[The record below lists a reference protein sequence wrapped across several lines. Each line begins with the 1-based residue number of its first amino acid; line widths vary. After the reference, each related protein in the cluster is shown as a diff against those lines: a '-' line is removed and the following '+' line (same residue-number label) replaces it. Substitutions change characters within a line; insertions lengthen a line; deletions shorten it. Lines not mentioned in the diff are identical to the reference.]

1 MTDTTSSE
9 HAAGTDLR
17 REARCRVVPGDLSAR
32 IGANWRTTGAIRGL
46 SARIGPNWRT
56 TGTEKGLSAKSGRN
70 WRTNRTA
77 WVLLLAVACSGP
89 GGSSAPQGDAGE
101 AVWPGA
107 EWPVSTP
114 EAEGVDAAAIEALVG
129 DIDAGRYG
137 LIDQFLLIRNGYVIA
152 DHRWDHG
159 ERYAELLTQQ
169 PDTVLHQYNYDHPA
183 WHPYHQGTDLHS
195 LQSVT
200 KSVLSVAFG
209 IAVDAGHIPGV
220 NDGAWPWLADY
231 GVDLAEPRRAA
242 TTLEDFLTMR
252 SGMDWAFPGQPYT
265 DETHPTVVLEGSD
278 AWIEYVVEQPIGT
291 DPGTR
296 FDYNDGV
303 SVLLGKIVR
312 EATGQRLDAWAE
324 ERLFRPIGIDEYY
337 WKITPGGEA
346 DSEGGL
352 YLSTHDLARIG
363 YLMLR
368 GGEWDGRQIVSRE
381 WVRASTAPVVPD
393 VAPDN
398 DRPDSGYGYQWWV
411 PVHEDGETRIFAANG
426 YGGQFL
432 HVVPEHDLISVFNG
446 WTLHERPEMASWM
459 ALQERILPAIRP
471 E

>member
-1 MTDTTSSE
+1 MIGTISRE
-9 HAAGTDLR
+9 HATSTDVRHEARRRAVAGT
-17 REARCRVVPGDLSAR
+17 LSAKT
-32 IGANWRTTGAIRGL
+32 GGKWPTTGPKRA
-46 SARIGPNWRT
+46 
-56 TGTEKGLSAKSGRN
+56 LSAKSGPK
-70 WRTNRTA
+70 WPTNATV
-77 WVLLLAVACSGP
+77 WVLLFAAACSGP
-89 GGSSAPQGDAGE
+89 GGSSAPQGNAGTG
-101 AVWPGA
+101 VWPGE
-107 EWPVSTP
+107 EWPISTP
-114 EAEGVDAAAIEALVG
+114 EAEGVDAAAIEALVR

-137 LIDQFLLIRNGYVIA
+137 LIDQFLLIRNGHVIA

-169 PDTVLHQYNYDHPA
+169 PDTALHQYNYDHPA
-183 WHPYHQGTDLHS
+183 WHPYYRDSDLHS

-209 IAVDAGHIPGV
+209 IAVDDGHIPGV
-220 NDGAWPWLADY
+220 DDAAWPWFADY
-231 GVDLAEPRRAA
+231 SVDLAEPRRA
-242 TTLEDFLTMR
+242 TTSIEDFLTMR
-252 SGMDWAFPGQPYT
+252 SGMDWAVPGQTY
-265 DETHPTVVLEGSD
+265 DDGSHPTVILEASD
-278 AWIEYVVEQPIGT
+278 AWIEYVVEQPIGAA
-291 DPGTR
+291 PGLR

-303 SVLLGKIVR
+303 SVLLGKMVR
-312 EATGQRLDAWAE
+312 EATGQRLDAWAG

-352 YLSTHDLARIG
+352 YLSTPDLARIG

-368 GGEWDGRQIVSRE
+368 GGEWDGRQIVSSE
-381 WVRASTAPVVPD
+381 WVRVSTSPVVPD

-411 PVHEDGETRIFAANG
+411 PVHEDGETRVFAANG

-446 WTLHERPEMASWM
+446 WTLHERPEMSSWT
-459 ALQERILPAIRP
+459 ALLERILPAVRP
-471 E
+471 S